1 MKSVRISRINQ
12 TDPAEGNEGTAFA
25 EGHLIRIRV
34 TIAGAE
40 KDQHHTFEWQADGR
54 HPIRTPSQIGKAT
67 VEGDQLHYDFDWHV
81 EGMSDQYEFLT
92 RVFAWRGKECVSDT
106 ASAPVRLAVRK
117 PTLSSDR
124 AVAKMHGIGRMLGA
138 TLLDRL
144 AEGSIPIAMKRS
156 ATSTGSPADET
167 LWVQILATTRATSF
181 QRFAESMGECL
192 CKDRDMVLS
201 GTRAYETLR
210 DCARDFMKERCV
222 LPADSD
228 EAAAAAADAI
238 TRLGRSVALVP
249 PSPTSDPN
257 ASFPNISSVTGRISQ
272 VPSNVEAFVECWD
285 SNWRRLC
292 LVELIW
298 SYWHEEG
305 MLVQSLKA
313 ISRRFQNRRL
323 AGPRDPLAN
332 LEIDPLRPLTNVL
345 WGYVGDEVHR
355 LSVLRRAHE
364 YEHHYGLAIE
374 GAATAA
380 LRPADRRSRFLEY
393 FHNLLNACAQ
403 FFVRD
408 DDNTVHADGFPV
420 LNAIRALHFLI
431 AEGAHNQFGDLPE
444 TARYE
449 MLIEQ
454 WIMARPEMR
463 DFLRGRTMVPY
474 PEPWMDTVDAMKSL
488 QGWSDASV
496 IYFHDLGVFGEQILL
511 SVRHGAWATQTNPAV
526 AVAWARFWR
535 QELQGYMHAYRA
547 VTGVDLSVDQVGMRA
562 ARERDLPPSVH
573 LRRRLA
579 APGAF

>member
-1 MKSVRISRINQ
+1 MTSIEITHVNQQPRQGCHTLAEGQPTRLTVVIQPCAAIDEHEIRWLGDGRPLLRPPQLVAEPARSPDHATIEFVWCCEAVGDDFHLEAHLHDPKAPNLVVSGKVRIKVAQATLRS
-12 TDPAEGNEGTAFA
+12 
-25 EGHLIRIRV
+25 HK
-34 TIAGAE
+34 TIANLQGLE
-40 KDQHHTFEWQADGR
+40 
-54 HPIRTPSQIGKAT
+54 
-67 VEGDQLHYDFDWHV
+67 
-81 EGMSDQYEFLT
+81 
-92 RVFAWRGKECVSDT
+92 RVVGPE
-106 ASAPVRLAVRK
+106 
-117 PTLSSDR
+117 
-124 AVAKMHGIGRMLGA
+124 
-138 TLLDRL
+138 LLDRVR
-144 AEGSIPIAMKRS
+144 EGAVPISLQRS
-156 ATSTGSPADET
+156 ATSVGSPQDET

-181 QRFAESMGECL
+181 QRFADAMKVFNNDEMTLG
-192 CKDRDMVLS
+192 
-201 GTRAYETLR
+201 GTRAYDALKE
-210 DCARDFMKERCV
+210 CASDFTRARYP
-222 LPADSD
+222 LHPDSAEVTTAAT
-228 EAAAAAADAI
+228 EALS
-238 TRLGRSVALVP
+238 RLGRAVDLDRSSVPAN
-249 PSPTSDPN
+249 PN
-257 ASFPNISSVTGRISQ
+257 STLPNIGAVSGRISDVGDTSHTHVQ
-272 VPSNVEAFVECWD
+272 RWD
-285 SNWRRLC
+285 PRTHWRKLC

-332 LEIDPLRPLTNVL
+332 LEIDPLRPLSNVL

-374 GAATAA
+374 GAATAS

-403 FFVRD
+403 FFMRD
-408 DDNTVHADGFPV
+408 DDNTIKADGFPM
-420 LNAIRALHFLI
+420 LNAIKALHYLI

-474 PEPWMDTVDAMKSL
+474 PEPWMDTVDAMKTL

-511 SVRHGAWATQTNPAV
+511 SVRHGSWAAQTNPAV

-573 LRRRLA
+573 LRRRLTT
-579 APGAF
+579 PGAF